1 MAESSFPLIIQLK
14 ADDTFTSTSVSPVY
28 STLVNRPVQLSRSGS
43 PSIVPL
49 PQRSV
54 QLSRPG
60 SPSIL
65 PFSHRPAQ
73 IPQSDPLPIVSLS
86 PNGLLI
92 PFKPADKPS
101 VNSNR
106 SRLRPFSGF
115 TSNGRNYDLIQ
126 EQIRERGKLLDRL
139 KQQENGRT
147 ASLPVISAGNVAKTS
162 SNSTRSTT
170 PPTPP
175 ALPPQRPRPPPFSIS
190 QPSIPSFPS
199 TFPSTGVNPLTP
211 SAPKLNPPSSS
222 SSSSSSSSKSSKSST
237 NAPSSGPS
245 NYTRQPFGDNSY
257 GPVLSGPSSAYS
269 SLQP

>member
-1 MAESSFPLIIQLK
+1 MK

-28 STLVNRPVQLSRSGS
+28 STLSNRP
-43 PSIVPL
+43 
-49 PQRSV
+49 V

-60 SPSIL
+60 SPSIVPL
-65 PFSHRPAQ
+65 SQHSVQLSRSGSPPIVPFSHRPAAQ
-73 IPQSDPLPIVSLS
+73 VPQSGSLPIVSLS

-106 SRLRPFSGF
+106 SRIRPFSGF

-126 EQIRERGKLLDRL
+126 EQMRERGRLLDRL

-147 ASLPVISAGNVAKTS
+147 AALPVLSAGNVAKTS
-162 SNSTRSTT
+162 STSTRSTT
-170 PPTPP
+170 PPSPP
-175 ALPPQRPRPPPFSIS
+175 ALPPQRPRPSPFSVS
-190 QPSIPSFPS
+190 QPSIPSFPPS
-199 TFPSTGVNPLTP
+199 FPSIGVNPLTP
-211 SAPKLNPPSSS
+211 SAPKSNPPSSS

-245 NYTRQPFGDNSY
+245 NYARQPFGDNSY